1 MPGSDLADLLDIETA
16 SDARSLNQLAM
27 AAVQSVPGCSAAN
40 VVMWQ
45 HRDPVLVASTHPD
58 LPRLVQVQLDAG
70 RGPELAALEQ
80 AAGPVSCQDTLSDDR
95 WAEYAAAALVIGVR
109 CSLTFAYLAS
119 SGAMSLTLFGARP
132 GSIDPRNAQPA
143 ETLGA
148 LGGALLG
155 AASVY
160 NDARRTASQL
170 KDGAQSRAVVDQ
182 AKGILMHALGCS
194 ADEALDRMRQTSQQ
208 KNVKAIDVAREIVA
222 ASAPAAK
229 SPSARSPSAKAP
241 SAKAPSAKARPAP
254 RVKSGS

>member
-1 MPGSDLADLLDIETA
+1 MPGSDLAELLDIATA

-45 HRDPVLVASTHPD
+45 HREPVLIASTHPD
-58 LPRLVQVQLDAG
+58 LPRLIHVQLATE
-70 RGPELAALEQ
+70 RGPELAALAQ
-80 AAGPVSCQDTLSDDR
+80 AAVPIACADTLSEER
-95 WAEYAAAALVIGVR
+95 WAEYASAALVIGVR
-109 CSLTFAYLAS
+109 CSLTFCYLAN

-132 GSIDPRNAQPA
+132 RSIDPRNAQPA

-155 AASVY
+155 AVSVY

-170 KDGAQSRAVVDQ
+170 KDAAQARAVVDQ

-194 ADEALDRMRQTSQQ
+194 ADEALERMRQTSQQ

-222 ASAPAAK
+222 ASAAPDKAA
-229 SPSARSPSAKAP
+229 A
-241 SAKAPSAKARPAP
+241 AKARSRS